1 MRRRPS
7 TTGVVLFLGAILL
20 ASGCARMAPPP
31 GRPADQE
38 PPRVDLREPAA
49 GSTGLAGRPVF
60 QVEFSEY
67 VDRASV
73 RAALSLN
80 PRPDGEL
87 QLSWR
92 GRTLRIRPEF
102 PLPADRTW
110 TLELGTGVK
119 DMAGNP
125 LSQPLRIP
133 FSTGPALDSLGFDLQ
148 MAEAGRA
155 GLVQVWLWPL
165 EQAPRRSFGRAP
177 WRSSPDADGR
187 VRFQGLPTG
196 SWLALAVED
205 LNRDGWWNPATE
217 RAALPSRALDAP
229 DSGGPAPLLLRLS
242 EKLWTDSLSLQGGQF
257 VDRERL
263 DLRAWLE
270 PESLAG
276 LPDSLRRGRRAD
288 SLRLAEVR
296 LETVAGTPV
305 PLAGLARRDG
315 NWRLFLAG
323 PADSVEHVLRL
334 GTGGDSLRVRAPG
347 GPRTEDLVDRRQLA
361 GGWKAGRLRLATSTV
376 AVADASRVRQVLEE
390 DTLAVDLLQPAYDQ
404 WEMVPRR
411 PGGQLLVEAGL
422 LAAAGGAWPDTLLV
436 LPVPADVPAAA
447 GPRGGLQGRWD
458 RLPRH
463 GSWRLVVRAKDQ
475 QRNLPLLEELALD
488 DLPEG
493 PATFALFLD
502 RDGSG
507 DWGPGSLR
515 PPLPAEPWL
524 ALPDT
529 VHILPGWIQ
538 GGLTFTLPEWIP

>member
-1 MRRRPS
+1 MRRRLTPAWLPLA
-7 TTGVVLFLGAILL
+7 VLL
-20 ASGCARMAPPP
+20 AVGCARMAPPP

-38 PPRVDLREPAA
+38 APVAVLRAPAA

-87 QLSWR
+87 ELSWR
-92 GRTLRIRPEF
+92 GRTLRIRPDS
-102 PLPADRTW
+102 PLPPDRTW
-110 TLELGTGVK
+110 TLELGAGAK
-119 DMAGNP
+119 DLAGNT
-125 LSQPLRIP
+125 LAEPLRIP
-133 FSTGPALDSLGFDLQ
+133 FSTGASLDSLGFDLH

-165 EQAPRRSFGRAP
+165 EQAPRRSYGRAP

-187 VRFQGLPTG
+187 VRFQGLPAG
-196 SWLALAVED
+196 PWLALAVED

-217 RAALPSRALDAP
+217 RAALPSRELGAP
-229 DSGGPAPLLLRLS
+229 DTGGPAPLLLRLS
-242 EKLWTDSLSLQGGQF
+242 EGLWIDSLSLQGGQF

-270 PESLAG
+270 PATLAG
-276 LPDSLRRGRRAD
+276 LPGSLRRGRRAD
-288 SLRLAEVR
+288 SLRLAELR
-296 LETVAGTPV
+296 LETIAGVPV
-305 PLAGLARRDG
+305 PLAGLVRKDG

-323 PADSVEHVLRL
+323 AADSVEHVLRL
-334 GTGGDSLRVRAPG
+334 ACGGDSLRLRPPA
-347 GPRTEDLVDRRQLA
+347 GPRQEELVDRRQLSS
-361 GGWKAGRLRLATSTV
+361 GWKEGRLRLNTTTV
-376 AVADASRVRQVLEE
+376 ALADASRVRQVLDE
-390 DTLAVDLLQPAYDQ
+390 DTLAVDLLAASYDQ
-404 WEMVPRR
+404 WEIVPRR
-411 PGGQLLVEAGL
+411 PGGQLRVEAGL
-422 LAAAGGAWPDTLLV
+422 LTAFGGAWPDTLLV
-436 LPVPADVPAAA
+436 LPVPADAPAAA

-463 GSWRLVVRAKDQ
+463 GAWRLVVRAHDQ
-475 QRNLPLLEELALD
+475 ERNLPLEAELALD
-488 DLPEG
+488 GLPEG

-507 DWGPGSLR
+507 GWSPGSLQ
-515 PPLPAEPWL
+515 PLLPAEPWL

-529 VHILPGWIQ
+529 VRILPGWVQ